1 MSNQNNKVEVGF
13 IWQITD
19 DVLRDAFKKNEIG
32 DVVLPFVVIRRL
44 DCILHPV
51 NAKVRETFEK
61 FHDKLSSEKL
71 IPVLRKAAGGLK
83 FYNTSKHTLQSL
95 KDEPQYIEIN
105 FNNYLQS
112 FNPEVQEILESF
124 QFDKIVSRLVKNK
137 LLYEM
142 IDAIC
147 KIDLHTEAID
157 NHGMGYVFEELIRI
171 SNEQSNET
179 AGEHFTPR
187 DVIEIMNNFLFAGE
201 KEKLSQPGIIRTIFD
216 PACGTGGMVN
226 LGKKFILDKVCADT
240 NHKPTLVT
248 YGQEINEQSYAIAK
262 SEALIT
268 GEDANNIKHGNSFSE
283 DRFQGKSFHYMMAN
297 PPYGVTWKKDRKFIE
312 NEALNPSGRF
322 YAGTPRVSD
331 GQLLFLQHMLSKMER
346 EGSRIGVVTNG
357 SPLFTG
363 SAGSGE
369 SDIRRWI
376 IENDWLECIVAL
388 PKDLFY
394 NTGINTYI
402 WFLTNNKS
410 SERKGK
416 IQLINGDA
424 KETITTEGN
433 GKDKVNQL
441 FCQPNKKSLGNKR
454 NEITSQH
461 IAQLLEMY
469 QNFEETDHSKIFDNE
484 YFGYYQ
490 LTVEQPKV
498 DAKGNIVKD
507 SKGNPK
513 PDTKKRDSE
522 SVPLTED
529 VETYFENEVK
539 PHVPNAWIDYD
550 KTRIGYE
557 INFTKYFYNY
567 TALRPAKEI
576 KSEIKKLEK
585 GNPETGEKGIL
596 QLLNEL
602 LS

>member
-1 MSNQNNKVEVGF
+1 MNKQDTKVEVGF

-44 DCILHPV
+44 DCILDPV
-51 NAKVRETFEK
+51 NTKVRETFER

-83 FYNTSKHTLQSL
+83 FYNTSKHTLHSL

-105 FNNYLQS
+105 FNNYLHS
-112 FNPEVQEILESF
+112 FNPEVRNILESF
-124 QFDKIVSRLVKNK
+124 QFDKIVARLIKNK

-201 KEKLSQPGIIRTIFD
+201 RANLSKPGIIRTIYD

-226 LGKKFILDKVCADT
+226 LGKKFILEKVCANA
-240 NHKPTLVT
+240 NHKPTIIT
-248 YGQEINEQSYAIAK
+248 YGQELNEQSFAIAK

-268 GEDANNIKHGNSFSE
+268 GEEANNIKHGNSFSE
-283 DRFQGKSFHYMMAN
+283 DQFPGKTFHYMMAN

-369 SDIRRWI
+369 SDIRKWI

-402 WFLTNNKS
+402 WFLTNNKAPH
-410 SERKGK
+410 RKGK
-416 IQLINGDA
+416 VQLINGNA
-424 KETITTEGN
+424 TETKEVD
-433 GKDKVNQL
+433 GKEETKYL

-454 NEITSQH
+454 NEITEEH
-461 IAQLLEMY
+461 IKKLLDSY
-469 QNFEETDHSKIFDNE
+469 QNFEETKHSKIFDNE
-484 YFGYYQ
+484 YFGYYE
-490 LTVEQPKV
+490 LTVEQPKL
-498 DAKGNIVKD
+498 DEDGKIVLD
-507 SKGNPK
+507 RSGNPK
-513 PDTKKRDSE
+513 PDAKKRDKE
-522 SVPLTED
+522 NVPLNED
-529 VETYFENEVK
+529 VKAYFEREVQ
-539 PHVPNAWIDYD
+539 PHVPNAWIAYD

-567 TALRPAKEI
+567 IPLRPA
-576 KSEIKKLEK
+576 SEIKTEIKTLEK
-585 GNPETGEKGIL
+585 DIAN
-596 QLLNEL
+596 LLKDL
-602 LS
+602 IS

>member
-1 MSNQNNKVEVGF
+1 MSNQNNKVDVDF
-13 IWQITD
+13 IWRITD

-32 DVVLPFVVIRRL
+32 DVILPFVVIRRL
-44 DCILHPV
+44 DCILQPV

-226 LGKKFILDKVCADT
+226 LGKKFILDKVCADS

-410 SERKGK
+410 PERKGK

-424 KETITTEGN
+424 KEIVTTEGN
-433 GKDKVNQL
+433 GKDKEKHL

-469 QNFEETDHSKIFDNE
+469 QNFEENDHSKIFDNQ

-498 DAKGNIVKD
+498 DAKGNIIKD

-529 VETYFENEVK
+529 VETYFEIEVK

-567 TALRPAKEI
+567 TPLRPA
-576 KSEIKKLEK
+576 SEIKTEIVTLE
-585 GNPETGEKGIL
+585 NDIAN
-596 QLLNEL
+596 LLKNL
-602 LS
+602 ID

>member
-226 LGKKFILDKVCADT
+226 LGKKFILDKVCADS

-283 DRFQGKSFHYMMAN
+283 DQFPGKSFHYMMAN

-402 WFLTNNKS
+402 WFLTNNKAPH
-410 SERKGK
+410 RKGK

-424 KETITTEGN
+424 KETIITEGN
-433 GKDKVNQL
+433 GKDKEKHL

-469 QNFEETDHSKIFDNE
+469 QNFEESDHSKIFDNE

-490 LTVEQPKV
+490 LTVEQPMV
-498 DAKGNIVKD
+498 DENGKMVLDK
-507 SKGNPK
+507 KGNPK

-522 SVPLTED
+522 SVPLTEN
-529 VETYFENEVK
+529 VESYFKTEVK

-567 TALRPAKEI
+567 TPLRPA
-576 KSEIKKLEK
+576 SEIKREIITLE
-585 GNPETGEKGIL
+585 NDIAN
-596 QLLNEL
+596 LLKDL
-602 LS
+602 IS

>member
-1 MSNQNNKVEVGF
+1 MSNQNNNIDVGF
-13 IWQITD
+13 IWKITD

-44 DCILHPV
+44 DCILEPV
-51 NAKVRETFEK
+51 NTKVRATYNK
-61 FHDKLSSEKL
+61 FHEKLSSEKL

-83 FYNTSKHTLQSL
+83 FFNTSKHTLQSL

-112 FNPEVQEILESF
+112 FNPEVIEILESF
-124 QFDKIVSRLVKNK
+124 QFDKIVGRLVKNK

-147 KIDLHTEAID
+147 KIDLHTDNLD
-157 NHGMGYVFEELIRI
+157 NHSMGYVFEELIRI

-187 DVIEIMNNFLFAGE
+187 DVIELMNSFLFSGE
-201 KEKLSQPGIIRTIFD
+201 KEKLSQLGIIRTIFD

-226 LGKKFILDKVCADT
+226 LGKKYILDKVCADSK
-240 NHKPTLVT
+240 HKPTLVT
-248 YGQEINEQSYAIAK
+248 YGQEINEQSYAISK

-283 DRFQGKSFHYMMAN
+283 DRFQGKNFHYMMAN

-322 YAGTPRVSD
+322 YAGTPRVND
-331 GQLLFLQHMLSKMER
+331 GQLLFLQHMISKMEP

-363 SAGSGE
+363 PAGSGE

-376 IENDWLECIVAL
+376 LENDWLECIVAL

-394 NTGINTYI
+394 NTGINTFI
-402 WFLTNNKS
+402 WFLTNNKA

-416 IQLINGDA
+416 VQLINGNA
-424 KETITTEGN
+424 TETIEIK
-433 GKDKVNQL
+433 GKEETKHL
-441 FCQPNKKSLGNKR
+441 FCQSNKKSLGNKR

-461 IAQLLEMY
+461 IAQLLDFY
-469 QNFEETDHSKIFDNE
+469 QNFEENEHSKIFDNDH
-484 YFGYYQ
+484 FGYYQ
-490 LTVEQPKV
+490 LSVEQPKL
-498 DAKGNIVKD
+498 DENGNVVLDK
-507 SKGNPK
+507 KGNPK
-513 PDTKKRDSE
+513 PASKPNTE
-522 SVPLTED
+522 NVPLKED
-529 VETYFENEVK
+529 VETYFEKEVK
-539 PHVPNAWIDYD
+539 PHVTDAWINFD

-557 INFTKYFYNY
+557 INFSKFFYSY
-567 TALRPAKEI
+567 KPLRPAREI
-576 KSEIKKLEK
+576 KTEIVELESDIA
-585 GNPETGEKGIL
+585 N
-596 QLLNEL
+596 LLKEM

>member
-1 MSNQNNKVEVGF
+1 MDNVNNKVEVGF

-32 DVVLPFVVIRRL
+32 DVVLPFVVLRRL
-44 DCILHPV
+44 DCILEPV
-51 NAKVRETFEK
+51 NHKVRDAYNNFK
-61 FHDKLSSEKL
+61 NRVHSDKL
-71 IPVLRKAAGGLK
+71 IPILRKASGGLK
-83 FYNTSKHTLQSL
+83 FFNTSKHTLHSL
-95 KDEPQYIEIN
+95 KDEPQYIQIN
-105 FNNYLQS
+105 FNNYLNG

-124 QFDKIVSRLVKNK
+124 QFDKIVARLVKNK

-201 KEKLSQPGIIRTIFD
+201 KEKLSKPGIIRTIFD

-226 LGKKFILDKVCADT
+226 LGKKFILEKICADSQ
-240 NHKPTLVT
+240 HKPTIVT
-248 YGQEINEQSYAIAK
+248 YGQELNEQSYAIAK

-268 GEDANNIKHGNSFSE
+268 GEEANNIKLGNSFSS
-283 DRFQGKSFHYMMAN
+283 DQFQGKSFHYMMAN
-297 PPYGVTWKKDRKFIE
+297 PPYGVTWKKDKNFIE
-312 NEALNPSGRF
+312 NEALNPAGRF
-322 YAGTPRVSD
+322 YAGTPRISD

-410 SERKGK
+410 PERKGK
-416 IQLINGDA
+416 VQLINGNA
-424 KETITTEGN
+424 AETIVVN
-433 GKDKVNQL
+433 GKEETKQL

-454 NEITSQH
+454 NEITSEH
-461 IAQLLEMY
+461 IAQLLELY
-469 QNFEETDHSKIFDNE
+469 QNFEENEHSKIFEND

-490 LTVEQPKV
+490 LTVEQPQLDK
-498 DAKGNIVKD
+498 KGNVVKD
-507 SKGNPK
+507 KNGNPK
-513 PDTKKRDSE
+513 PDSKKRDTE
-522 SVPLTED
+522 IVPLNED
-529 VETYFENEVK
+529 VEIYFENQVK
-539 PHVPNAWIDYD
+539 PNVSDAWIDFD

-557 INFTKYFYNY
+557 INFSKYFNKYIS
-567 TALRPAKEI
+567 LRPAKVIREEI
-576 KSEIKKLEK
+576 KILEFGDPK
-585 GNPETGEKGIL
+585 TQENGIVD
-596 QLLNEL
+596 LLKDL
-602 LS
+602 F

>member
-44 DCILHPV
+44 DCILQPV
-51 NAKVRETFEK
+51 NAKVREAFEK

-124 QFDKIVSRLVKNK
+124 QFDKIVARLVKNR

-201 KEKLSQPGIIRTIFD
+201 KEKLSKPGIIRTIFD

-226 LGKKFILDKVCADT
+226 LGKKFILDKVCADS
-240 NHKPTLVT
+240 NNKPTLVT

-283 DRFQGKSFHYMMAN
+283 DCFQGKTFHYMMAN

-322 YAGTPRVSD
+322 YAGTPRVND

-402 WFLTNNKS
+402 WFLTNNKALH
-410 SERKGK
+410 RKGK
-416 IQLINGDA
+416 VQLINGDA
-424 KETITTEGN
+424 KEIIKTEGN
-433 GKDKVNQL
+433 GKDKEQHL

-461 IAQLLEMY
+461 ISQLLEMY

-498 DAKGNIVKD
+498 DENGKMVLDK
-507 SKGNPK
+507 KGNPK
-513 PDTKKRDSE
+513 PDSKKRDAE
-522 SVPLTED
+522 SVPLAED
-529 VETYFENEVK
+529 VETYFENEVQ

-567 TALRPAKEI
+567 TPLRPA
-576 KSEIKKLEK
+576 SEIKTEITTLE
-585 GNPETGEKGIL
+585 NDIAN
-596 QLLNEL
+596 LLKDL
-602 LS
+602 IS